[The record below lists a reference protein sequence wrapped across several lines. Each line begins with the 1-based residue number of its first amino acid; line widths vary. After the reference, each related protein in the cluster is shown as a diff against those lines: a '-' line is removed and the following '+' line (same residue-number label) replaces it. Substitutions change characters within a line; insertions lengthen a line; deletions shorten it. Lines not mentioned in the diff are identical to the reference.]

1 MLEVLG
7 ESHHLTNFLSVSSN
21 TASVETLEG
30 KREPFKAFMK
40 GSSTPSDTG
49 WKGGQQIKE
58 RLKTQKE
65 ERIAGGRGGGREHM
79 KKDIIPTLLITEL
92 HQILPRRKEQSTHF

>member
-40 GSSTPSDTG
+40 GSSTPSDTE
-49 WKGGQQIKE
+49 WKGGPQIKE

-65 ERIAGGRGGGREHM
+65 ERIAGGCGGRGQRTHEKRHYSHFA
-79 KKDIIPTLLITEL
+79 DYRAPPNPPTPERT
-92 HQILPRRKEQSTHF
+92 K

>member
-49 WKGGQQIKE
+49 WKGGPQIKE

-65 ERIAGGRGGGREHM
+65 ERIAGGCGGAGAEN
-79 KKDIIPTLLITEL
+79 T
-92 HQILPRRKEQSTHF
+92 

>member
-7 ESHHLTNFLSVSSN
+7 ESHHLTNFLSIPSN

-30 KREPFKAFMK
+30 KREPFKAVIK

-58 RLKTQKE
+58 RLQTQKE
-65 ERIAGGRGGGREHM
+65 ERIAGGRGGAEN
-79 KKDIIPTLLITEL
+79 T
-92 HQILPRRKEQSTHF
+92 